1 VEAAAKTFRPDDTR
15 PLKVFFQDEARF
27 GRMYD
32 PVYCWAPK
40 RVRPRVPLQRIR
52 EYTHVYSA
60 VCPKDGNSFSMIL
73 PYADTDMMRLFLRE
87 FTDYFRAYRVVMVL
101 DGAAWHKGET
111 LRAFDN
117 LRLLYQPPHSPELN
131 PAEHL
136 WDHLRETYFGNRY
149 WESLDDLEQA
159 LDTALREVMH
169 NPYALQSI
177 VGFHWAIL

>member
-1 VEAAAKTFRPDDTR
+1 MEAAARTFRPEDTR

-40 RVRPRVPLQRIR
+40 GVRPRVPLQRVR

-60 VCPKDGNSFSMIL
+60 VCPKDGTSFSMIL
-73 PYADTDMMRLFLRE
+73 PYADTDMMLLFLCE
-87 FTDYFRAYRVVMVL
+87 FTAYFRACRIVMVL
-101 DGAAWHKGET
+101 DGAAWHKGQALHT
-111 LRAFDN
+111 FDN
-117 LRLLYQPPHSPELN
+117 LRLLYQPPNSPEVN

-136 WDHLRETYFGNRY
+136 WDHLRENYCGNRY

-159 LDTALREVMH
+159 LNMALEEVTCK
-169 NPYALQSI
+169 PDELQPI
-177 VGFHWAIL
+177 VGFHWAII